1 MCIGAEKSAIESKCG
16 VSTGKAET
24 DNFNLNRNMSAI
36 QVKIKST
43 LIQHVPPYVLP
54 WMLPVVLRLI
64 NCCLP
69 GITFRYIALKMRIM
83 LEKVFMFH
91 YTIFKGYP
99 LRHAEDSRG

>member
-69 GITFRYIALKMRIM
+69 GITFVNSQSKCHLAA
-83 LEKVFMFH
+83 KVAFNKKNQGF
-91 YTIFKGYP
+91 
-99 LRHAEDSRG
+99 